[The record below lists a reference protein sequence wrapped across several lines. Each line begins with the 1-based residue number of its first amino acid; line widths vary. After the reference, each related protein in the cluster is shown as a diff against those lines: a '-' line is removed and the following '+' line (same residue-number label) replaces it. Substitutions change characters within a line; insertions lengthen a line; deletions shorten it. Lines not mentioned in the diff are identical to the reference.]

1 MTYPVMVYE
10 RIIRDLYG
18 LYESSHNSF
27 CILVLE
33 LRTDTVLKAVRR
45 LRDDFGFDL
54 LLEVSAAEYPER
66 RPRYEV
72 GYQLFSSRHHKRI
85 RLKVPVVDGNAA
97 VPTLT
102 SLYSPAPCMEREV
115 TKLYGVEFG
124 ETGVGPAH
132 EGRLLSPAGAT
143 GHGERA
149 DRGRLSAGGVQPRPL

>member
-10 RIIRDLYG
+10 KIIRDLYG

-33 LRTDTVLKAVRR
+33 LRTDTVLAAVRR

-54 LLEVSAAEYPER
+54 LLEVAAAEYPER

-72 GYQLFSSRHHKRI
+72 GYQLFSARHHKRI
-85 RLKVPVVDGNAA
+85 RLKVPVPEGNPAM
-97 VPTLT
+97 PTLT

-115 TKLYGVEFG
+115 TEIHGIEFG
-124 ETGVGPAH
+124 ETGAGSAH
-132 EGRLLSPAGAT
+132 EGRLISPARARGE
-143 GHGERA
+143 GERP
-149 DRGRLSAGGVQPRPL
+149 DRGRLSAGGSWG